1 MELKVY
7 KTDGSESTRTVQ
19 LNDDIFDGNIINDHA
34 IWLGVK
40 QYLANQRQGTHDTL
54 EKSTISG
61 STRKLKKQK
70 GTGGARAG
78 SIKSPTIR
86 GGATVF
92 GPHPRDYSF
101 KLNKKIKRLA
111 RFSAISYKAKEGKI
125 MVVEDFAFD
134 APKTR
139 AYLSVLK
146 NLNLDT
152 QKTLLLVNESNSNV
166 YLSSRNLQR
175 AKVLRV
181 CDVNTYDVLNAQSL
195 IICENSVVDFEKM
208 LADISDKCKCLKV
221 TKI

>member
-7 KTDGSESTRTVQ
+7 KIDGSESTKSVT
-19 LNDDIFDGNIINDHA
+19 LNDTIFNVEPNDHA
-34 IWLGVK
+34 IWLDVK
-40 QYLANQRQGTHDTL
+40 HYLANQRQGTHDTL

-111 RFSAISYKAKEGKI
+111 RFSALSYKAKEDKI
-125 MVVEDFAFD
+125 LIIEDFAFD
-134 APKTR
+134 TPKTK
-139 AYLSVLK
+139 AYLDILK
-146 NLNLDT
+146 HFNLDDK
-152 QKTLLLVNESNSNV
+152 KTLLLANESNQNV
-166 YLSSRNLQR
+166 FISSRNLKR
-175 AKVLRV
+175 AKVIRAS
-181 CDVNTYDVLNAQSL
+181 DVNTYDVLNASNL
-195 IICENSVVDFEKM
+195 IICENSIPDIERMLGEKE
-208 LADISDKCKCLKV
+208 
-221 TKI
+221 

>member
-7 KTDGSESTRTVQ
+7 KIDGSETSKVIT
-19 LNDDIFDGNIINDHA
+19 LNDSIFNVEPNDHA
-34 IWLGVK
+34 IWLDVK
-40 QYLANQRQGTHDTL
+40 HYLANQRQGTHDTL

-111 RFSAISYKAKEGKI
+111 RFSALSYKAKEDKI
-125 MVVEDFAFD
+125 LIIEDFAFD
-134 APKTR
+134 TPKTK
-139 AYLSVLK
+139 AYLDILK
-146 NLNLDT
+146 HFNLDDK
-152 QKTLLLVNESNSNV
+152 KTLLLANESNQNV
-166 YLSSRNLQR
+166 FISSRNLKR
-175 AKVLRV
+175 AKVIRAS
-181 CDVNTYDVLNAQSL
+181 DVNTYDVLNASNL
-195 IICENSVVDFEKM
+195 IICENSIPDIERMLGEKE
-208 LADISDKCKCLKV
+208 
-221 TKI
+221 